1 MTTVVAIPLQ
11 DNYLVPSREILEQL
25 NKAKAPPQADNT
37 VNTMCILI
45 DYMFEL
51 TVDGVLDAVEMKPFA
66 HKLVHQVSAIVH
78 KALHVMVK
86 KVVGKLSNSE
96 LKPLVEY
103 FKSQEIEHK
112 GNIYLGYQLEDR
124 IEDLVASCFEHLE
137 KGNIE
142 IAKAELV
149 IILEDVIESTLE
161 IFMLEALAKVRLGM
175 IARKMVDFT
184 HTTIY
189 KAVPP
194 ALHKIIDHMEKPQLE
209 QLKDFLLQF
218 LIKIDA

>member
-1 MTTVVAIPLQ
+1 MTTVVAIPLK
-11 DNYLVPSREILEQL
+11 DNYLVPSLEIIEQL
-25 NKAKAPPQADNT
+25 NKPKAPPQADNT
-37 VNTMCILI
+37 VKTTRILI

-51 TVDGVLDAVEMKPFA
+51 TVDGLLDAVEMKPFA

-78 KALHVMVK
+78 KAVHVMVK

-103 FKSQEIEHK
+103 FKSLEIEHE
-112 GNIYLGYQLEDR
+112 GEVYLGYELEDR
-124 IEDLVASCFEHLE
+124 IEALVASCIDHLE
-137 KGNIE
+137 KDNIE
-142 IAKAELV
+142 KSKEELI
-149 IILEDVIESTLE
+149 IILEDVIESILE
-161 IFMLEALAKVRLGM
+161 IFLLEAMAKVRLGL

-209 QLKDFLLQF
+209 QLKVFLLQY
-218 LIKIDA
+218 LIKID